1 MEEIVK
7 EYKNEDITVVW
18 YPAKC
23 TQSQCCFKAYSEVF
37 DPKKRPWVQLS
48 NGETEKIIRTV
59 EACPSGALSYYFNK
73 KEEKAPAETKPVLVR
88 LSPAG
93 SVKIEGTFIFRDE
106 TGKETLIENDTV
118 AICRCG
124 ISNRKPFCDGM
135 HKTLDAWKALGKNT
149 EKK

>member
-1 MEEIVK
+1 MEEIIK

-18 YPAKC
+18 VPAKC

-37 DPKKRPWVQLS
+37 DPTRKPWIQMDK
-48 NGETEKIIRTV
+48 GITDKIIRTV

-73 KEEKAPAETKPVLVR
+73 KAETVRQEVKPVVVR

-93 SVKIEGTFIFRDE
+93 SVKIEGSFIFRDE
-106 TGKETLIENDTV
+106 NGEEKWIENETI

-124 ISNRKPFCDGM
+124 ISNTKPFCDGM
-135 HKTLDAWKALGKNT
+135 HKTLDAWKHLGKTN